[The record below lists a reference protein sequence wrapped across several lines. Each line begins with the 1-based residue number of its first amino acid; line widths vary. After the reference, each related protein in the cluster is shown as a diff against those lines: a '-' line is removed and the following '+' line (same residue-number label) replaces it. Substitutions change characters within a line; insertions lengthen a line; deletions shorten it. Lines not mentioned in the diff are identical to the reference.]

1 MSERR
6 LAVLLHHL
14 LPCDTVSA
22 APAASAPAASSLDLP
37 RKKGSAKTVTLGEW
51 QGMVGTE
58 VGVSDWLHLTQD
70 RVDAFSQVTG
80 DPQWIHQ
87 RDAKEKGS
95 PFGGPIAHG
104 FLVVALAS
112 YLAEGTTPG
121 LQGTKMGVNY
131 GLDSLRFVS
140 PVPVG
145 KRIRMRMTL
154 VCHCDLDPSRARNM
168 SVVCC

>member
-1 MSERR
+1 MSEGRI
-6 LAVLLHHL
+6 AVLLHHL
-14 LPCDTVSA
+14 LPCESSGVSSVSTA
-22 APAASAPAASSLDLP
+22 ATLDLP
-37 RKKGSAKTVTLGEW
+37 RKKGDAKAVTLNEW
-51 QGMVGTE
+51 QAMVGTE

-104 FLVVALAS
+104 FLVVPLAS
-112 YLAEGTTPG
+112 YLAEGTTPALKG
-121 LQGTKMGVNY
+121 AKMGVNY
-131 GLDSLRFVS
+131 GIDSLRFVA

-145 KRIRMRMTL
+145 KKIRMRMTL
-154 VCHCDLDPSRARNM
+154 VCHVDVESLCVTCWR
-168 SVVCC
+168 